1 MLHFYGNIMSL
12 VIENHRV
19 KNVVL
24 NNKFVRGNLIVG
36 KANPKIYPIF
46 KASKGS
52 LFFQGFRL
60 KNLENVFQN
69 SFQIYLH

>member
-1 MLHFYGNIMSL
+1 MLHFYGNVMSL

-19 KNVVL
+19 KNVIL
-24 NNKFVRGNLIVG
+24 NNKFVRGNLIGG
-36 KANPKIYPIF
+36 KANPKILLIF
-46 KASKGS
+46 KASKGCF
-52 LFFQGFRL
+52 FFQGFRF

>member
-19 KNVVL
+19 KNIVL

-36 KANPKIYPIF
+36 KANPKI
-46 KASKGS
+46 
-52 LFFQGFRL
+52 
-60 KNLENVFQN
+60 
-69 SFQIYLH
+69 